1 MLIPYHDDN
10 KLHRFPV
17 VTVALIAL
25 NVVSF
30 GGFWALE
37 ANNPH
42 AGRVAAVTYGFVPRE
57 LSNLA
62 SGQPVVIN
70 LYPDAPQEVS
80 LPSNVRFIE
89 IKPTIGRVAMALV
102 TCMFMHAGIL
112 HLASNMLFLW
122 VFGNNIEDRLG
133 RVTFILFYL
142 LGGILATL
150 CHWVMSSPPLDMQP
164 MIGAS
169 GAIAVMLGAYAVT
182 YPKARVHV
190 LFLLFCIPLF
200 FELPALLVLGAWILL
215 ELYHAW
221 QAQQGL
227 ITDVALW
234 AHIGGFF
241 FGAIT
246 MPFLPTMHYPPSEGA
261 LDELVS
267 EPGMSF
273 IDAPPP
279 PPPDSSGIRW
289 EDDAH

>member
-1 MLIPYHDDN
+1 MLLIPYHDDN
-10 KLHRFPV
+10 ALHRFPV

-30 GGFWALE
+30 GAFWALQ

-42 AGRVAAVTYGFVPRE
+42 AGRLAAVTFGFVPQE

-62 SGQPVVIN
+62 SGQPVTIN

-80 LPSNVRFIE
+80 LSPKVRFVE
-89 IKPTIGRVAMALV
+89 ITPTFARVAMALV
-102 TCMFMHAGIL
+102 TCMFLHADIL

-133 RVTFILFYL
+133 RVTFTLFYL
-142 LGGILATL
+142 VGGILATL
-150 CHWVMSSPPLDMQP
+150 CHWVMSQPPADAQP

-169 GAIAVMLGAYAVT
+169 GAVAVMLGAYAIT
-182 YPKARVHV
+182 YPRAQVNI
-190 LFLLFCIPLF
+190 LLLLFCIPLF

-227 ITDVALW
+227 ITNVALW

-241 FGAIT
+241 FGALA
-246 MPFLPTMHYPPSEGA
+246 MPFLPTKNYPPSKEA
-261 LDELVS
+261 LKEMDP
-267 EPGMSF
+267 EPGVSF

-279 PPPDSSGIRW
+279 PPDSTGIRW
-289 EDDAH
+289 KE